1 MALVILSIVSLFIG
15 VIDTDPGALLTGNP
29 ETVKLFLISR
39 VPRLLA
45 ILCTGIGLSTA
56 GMIMQ
61 QDVYK
66 RQDFPMERFNELTRA
81 FFKEIVASEG
91 LAMKPGVK
99 ELLAYAKE
107 NGYKLAVASS
117 SRREHAVNL
126 LTEAGVYL
134 YFDGSVF
141 GDMVKNAKP
150 DPEIYR
156 TACEVIQAVPEET
169 VALEDAPAGVKS
181 ASGAGLRAIM
191 IPDLVQPDE
200 ETMKDVWKKYNTLLD
215 VLELLKEQEADDKRN
230 TSGGKE

>member
-1 MALVILSIVSLFIG
+1 MAQKKITALIFDMDGLIFDSERVVQRSWNRAGEVLGIPKMGEHIYHTIG
-15 VIDTDPGALLTGNP
+15 FNVVRREQYFRT
-29 ETVKLFLISR
+29 
-39 VPRLLA
+39 A
-45 ILCTGIGLSTA
+45 I
-56 GMIMQ
+56 
-61 QDVYK
+61 
-66 RQDFPMERFNELTRA
+66 REDFPMDRFNELTRA

-126 LTEAGVYL
+126 LTEAGVYS

-156 TACEVIQAVPEET
+156 TACEVIQVVPEET

-215 VLELLKEQEADDKRN
+215 VLELLKEQEADNKRN
-230 TSGGKE
+230 MSGGKE